1 MYKALLSYIW
11 QDRTAALRPL
21 WVVRCNDIINLVT
34 PVVTNWYYP
43 MDQWY
48 GSLPNVTFK
57 FKLLNKHDG
66 ELSLRQTLTGICITP
81 SVSITYGYPST
92 HTSMPPLRSRSC
104 PGTPCLTTQTT
115 EDGAYVARMRA
126 RAAVQSRTVN
136 TVSRTVIL
144 SSPLPM
150 IHRSFRRDVV
160 KFKTIWEQFPTPR
173 TSSDVTSSARSS
185 LPRTREGRKC
195 A

>member
-81 SVSITYGYPST
+81 SVSIT
-92 HTSMPPLRSRSC
+92 
-104 PGTPCLTTQTT
+104 
-115 EDGAYVARMRA
+115 
-126 RAAVQSRTVN
+126 
-136 TVSRTVIL
+136 
-144 SSPLPM
+144 
-150 IHRSFRRDVV
+150 
-160 KFKTIWEQFPTPR
+160 
-173 TSSDVTSSARSS
+173 
-185 LPRTREGRKC
+185 
-195 A
+195 